1 MASSYIPISGEI
13 SPTLF
18 EESVVDSPNVVMR
31 VADENGQV
39 VIIFYL
45 FLQLPS
51 QDTKT
56 AVVGDPLKMTWEILD
71 QDSPYEVGQAVSL
84 MSSIFRY
91 IIYFLDQNIWRYEST
106 IALLF

>member
-1 MASSYIPISGEI
+1 MAICHSPISGEI

-39 VIIFYL
+39 FIFCL
-45 FLQLPS
+45 FSNRCFMLFS

-71 QDSPYEVGQAVSL
+71 QDSPYEVSWTVSL
-84 MSSIFRY
+84 ISSMV
-91 IIYFLDQNIWRYEST
+91 
-106 IALLF
+106 

>member
-1 MASSYIPISGEI
+1 M
-13 SPTLF
+13 
-18 EESVVDSPNVVMR
+18 DSPNVVMR

-39 VIIFYL
+39 VTIFYL
-45 FLQLPS
+45 FLQLPSHIFS

>member
-1 MASSYIPISGEI
+1 MASCHSPISGEI

-39 VIIFYL
+39 VIIFCL
-45 FLQLPS
+45 FPQLQSHAFS

-71 QDSPYEVGQAVSL
+71 QDSPYEVGQTVSL
-84 MSSIFRY
+84 MSSLI
-91 IIYFLDQNIWRYEST
+91 
-106 IALLF
+106 

>member
-1 MASSYIPISGEI
+1 M
-13 SPTLF
+13 F

-39 VIIFYL
+39 VIIFCL
-45 FLQLPS
+45 FPQLQSHAFS

-71 QDSPYEVGQAVSL
+71 QDSPYEVGQTVSL

-91 IIYFLDQNIWRYEST
+91 IIYFLDQNIWQYEST